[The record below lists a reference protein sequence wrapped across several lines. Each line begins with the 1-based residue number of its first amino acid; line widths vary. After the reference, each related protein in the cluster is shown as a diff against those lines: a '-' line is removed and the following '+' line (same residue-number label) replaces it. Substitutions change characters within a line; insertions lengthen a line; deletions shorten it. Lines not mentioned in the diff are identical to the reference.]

1 MPLKIYAPIIQ
12 IKEVGVGEPIS
23 YGGIDTTS
31 KTSLLATIGIGY
43 ADGWIRLLKQNKSI
57 NIDKEKCNIMGHITM
72 DSFVL
77 DITKVTK
84 NLLEECDYLC
94 LLDNSNIKELLKD
107 LNLISYELLTLM
119 GSRLIREYK

>member
-1 MPLKIYAPIIQ
+1 
-12 IKEVGVGEPIS
+12 
-23 YGGIDTTS
+23 
-31 KTSLLATIGIGY
+31 
-43 ADGWIRLLKQNKSI
+43 
-57 NIDKEKCNIMGHITM
+57 MGHITM

-84 NLLEECDYLC
+84 NLLEEGDYLC
-94 LLDNSNIKELLKD
+94 LLDNSNIKELLKG

>member
-1 MPLKIYAPIIQ
+1 
-12 IKEVGVGEPIS
+12 
-23 YGGIDTTS
+23 
-31 KTSLLATIGIGY
+31 
-43 ADGWIRLLKQNKSI
+43 
-57 NIDKEKCNIMGHITM
+57 M

-84 NLLEECDYLC
+84 NLLEEGDYLC

-119 GSRLIREYK
+119 GSRLIRDYK

>member
-1 MPLKIYAPIIQ
+1 
-12 IKEVGVGEPIS
+12 
-23 YGGIDTTS
+23 
-31 KTSLLATIGIGY
+31 
-43 ADGWIRLLKQNKSI
+43 
-57 NIDKEKCNIMGHITM
+57 MGHITM

-84 NLLEECDYLC
+84 NLLEEGDYLC

-119 GSRLIREYK
+119 GSRLIRDYK

>member
-1 MPLKIYAPIIQ
+1 
-12 IKEVGVGEPIS
+12 
-23 YGGIDTTS
+23 
-31 KTSLLATIGIGY
+31 
-43 ADGWIRLLKQNKSI
+43 
-57 NIDKEKCNIMGHITM
+57 M

-84 NLLEECDYLC
+84 DLLKEGNYLC
-94 LLDNSNIKELLKD
+94 LLDNSNIKELLKG

>member
-1 MPLKIYAPIIQ
+1 
-12 IKEVGVGEPIS
+12 
-23 YGGIDTTS
+23 
-31 KTSLLATIGIGY
+31 
-43 ADGWIRLLKQNKSI
+43 
-57 NIDKEKCNIMGHITM
+57 M

-84 NLLEECDYLC
+84 NLLEEGDYLC
-94 LLDNSNIKELLKD
+94 LLDNSNIKELLKG